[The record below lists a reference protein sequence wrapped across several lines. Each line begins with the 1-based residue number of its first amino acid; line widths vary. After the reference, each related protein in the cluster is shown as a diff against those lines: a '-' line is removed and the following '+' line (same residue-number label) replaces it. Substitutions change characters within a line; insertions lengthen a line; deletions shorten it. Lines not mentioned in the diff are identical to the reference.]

1 VPARAGQ
8 TVQGD
13 AIEMQTARRH
23 PFHWL
28 AIAALAALSCP
39 AAAADFTV
47 GIGAGVAPDYE
58 GSDEYRLVPT
68 WLIAADDL
76 YHPDTYVT
84 LAGPVL
90 RSNFV
95 PHQHLRAG
103 LSGQYIPERNDVEDD
118 EVDEMSSVDAAVL
131 LGGIFGWD
139 FFSSPEIEFA
149 ALVDLRYDVAGDS
162 GYLITPR
169 LSYVNRVSKRV
180 SISTE
185 LFSNYASED
194 YMDEYF
200 GVGAADAAI
209 SGLDTFDAD
218 AGFKDIGLSASVNYR
233 FAQKWSV
240 SLLGGYARLL
250 GDAADSPVVDDRGNA
265 NQLFLGFTLNYRI

>member
-1 VPARAGQ
+1 
-8 TVQGD
+8 
-13 AIEMQTARRH
+13 MQTTRGRS
-23 PFHWL
+23 FQWL
-28 AIAALAALSCP
+28 PLMALAALSGP

-47 GIGAGVAPDYE
+47 GIGVGAAPDYE
-58 GSDEYRLVPT
+58 GSDDYQGVPT
-68 WLIAADDL
+68 WLISADDL
-76 YHPDTYVT
+76 YHPDTHVT
-84 LAGPVL
+84 LAGPIL

-95 PHQHLRAG
+95 PHPNLRAG
-103 LSGQYIPERNDVEDD
+103 LSGQYIPERDDVEDD
-118 EVDEMSSVDAAVL
+118 DVDEMESVDAAFL

-149 ALVDLRYDVAGDS
+149 ALLDLRYDVASDN

-169 LSYVNRVSKRV
+169 LSYANRLSNRVS
-180 SISTE
+180 IGGE

-200 GVGAADAAI
+200 GVSAADAAR

-218 AGFKDIGLSASVNYR
+218 AGFKDVGLTASVNYR
-233 FAQKWSV
+233 FAEKWSV

-250 GDAADSPVVDDRGNA
+250 GDASDSPVVDDRGDA
-265 NQLFLGFTLNYRI
+265 NQLFLGFTLNYRL

>member
-1 VPARAGQ
+1 MR
-8 TVQGD
+8 D
-13 AIEMQTARRH
+13 ALLSSLQ
-23 PFHWL
+23 WL
-28 AIAALAALSCP
+28 IFAALAALSGP

-47 GIGAGVAPDYE
+47 GIGPGVAPDYE

-68 WLIAADDL
+68 WLISADDL

-95 PHQHLRAG
+95 PHPHLRAG

-118 EVDEMSSVDAAVL
+118 DVDEMGSVDAAFL
-131 LGGIFGWD
+131 LGGVFGWD
-139 FFSSPEIEFA
+139 FFSSPDIEFA

-169 LSYVNRVSKRV
+169 LSYVNRISNRV

-194 YMDEYF
+194 YMDEHF
-200 GVGAADAAI
+200 GVSVADAVS
-209 SGLDTFDAD
+209 SGLDTFGAD
-218 AGFKDIGLSASVNYR
+218 EGFKDVGLSLSVNYR

-240 SLLGGYARLL
+240 SLLGGYTRLL
-250 GDAADSPVVDDRGNA
+250 GDAADSPVVDDRGDA
-265 NQLFLGFTLNYRI
+265 NQLFLGFTPNYRI